1 MEIVAWLVMMVDVV
15 KQMWFPDEKGAVPL
29 VLAQS

>member
-15 KQMWFPDEKGAVPL
+15 KQMWYTDEKGVVHL

>member
-15 KQMWFPDEKGAVPL
+15 KQMWLRDEKGVVPL
-29 VLAQS
+29 VPAQS